1 MIVGEDKY
9 GMTRVDSMVREVDR
23 IAIEIYLLKREVRE
37 GYSDLIVSGLCE
49 NSSFGKGFFVEAREN
64 LT

>member
-23 IAIEIYLLKREVRE
+23 IAIEIYLLKER
-37 GYSDLIVSGLCE
+37 
-49 NSSFGKGFFVEAREN
+49 
-64 LT
+64 